1 MSLSQ
6 ISYYFHVY
14 YPMNRLIL
22 LALVILLAKP
32 AVSQN
37 QPKLV
42 VGIVVDQMRQD
53 YLYRFEKKFG
63 EQGFK
68 RLMNEGFML
77 KNAHYNYVP
86 TETGPGHA
94 SIYTGATP
102 SVHGIIGNDWYDRS
116 LKKTVNCV
124 GDSTYKPVG
133 TDIGGQVS
141 PWRMLSSTITDELK
155 LSTQSRA
162 KVVGVSIKDR
172 GAVLPA
178 GHFPEGAYWFD
189 GKTGNMITSTYYKQL
204 LPEWVT
210 KFNNQKLPDTYLNQ
224 VWNTLLPS
232 NQYVESGP
240 DDSPYEGKWGGKSTF
255 PYNMAELR
263 KRMGVYNVLTTT
275 PWGNTLVAE
284 FAKASLIGESLGKDE
299 ITDFLAVSF
308 SSTDIIGHA
317 MGPNSV
323 ELEDTYLRLDKTLE
337 EFFAFL
343 DKEVGKGAY
352 TVFLTADHGVSEV
365 PQYLTDLKVP
375 SGYFRPGYVKSSLDE
390 HLAKYFPGK
399 SIVESFSSGEVYINQ
414 RAFEGEPK
422 ASGID
427 LLVATELISKFLLS
441 TEGVAQVF
449 SSTILR
455 QASSDEAGIRG
466 KVVRG
471 YHPKRSGDVSFVLE
485 PSWMSWGGITGSTHG
500 SGYSYDTH
508 VPILFYGAGIK
519 KGSSSRFH
527 TITDIAPTLSVL
539 LKIKYPSGCTGQP
552 IVEIVD

>member
-1 MSLSQ
+1 MK
-6 ISYYFHVY
+6 
-14 YPMNRLIL
+14 NL
-22 LALVILLAKP
+22 LAFSLLWLLGQP
-32 AVSQN
+32 VFSQN

-42 VGIVVDQMRQD
+42 VGIVVDQMRQE

-68 RLMNEGFML
+68 RLMSEGYML

-94 SIYTGATP
+94 SIYTGTTP
-102 SVHGIIGNDWYDRS
+102 AIHGIIGNDWYDRR
-116 LKKTVNCV
+116 LKLLVNCV
-124 GDSTYKPVG
+124 GDSIQKPVG
-133 TDIGGQVS
+133 TDIGGMVS

-155 LSTQSRA
+155 LATQKRA
-162 KVVGVSIKDR
+162 KVVGVSVKDR

-178 GHFPEGAYWFD
+178 GHFPDGAYWYD
-189 GKTGNMITSTYYKQL
+189 SKTGAMITSTYYKQL

-210 KFNNQKLPDTYLNQ
+210 KFNLQKLPDTYLNQ
-224 VWNTLLPS
+224 VWNTSLPS
-232 NQYVESGP
+232 NQYLESGP
-240 DDSPYEGKWGGKSTF
+240 DDSPYEGKWGGKEKTTF
-255 PYNMAELR
+255 PYNLAELR
-263 KRMGVYNVLTTT
+263 KKMGVYSLLTMT

-284 FAKASLIGESLGKDE
+284 FAKAALVGESLGKDE
-299 ITDFLAVSF
+299 VTDFLAVSF

-317 MGPNSV
+317 MGPNAV

-337 EFFAFL
+337 DLFAYL
-343 DKEVGKGAY
+343 DKEVGKGSY

-375 SGYFRPGYVKSSLDE
+375 SGYFRPGYIKSALNE
-390 HLAKYFPGK
+390 HLEKYFPGK
-399 SIVESFSSGEVYINQ
+399 TIVEEFSSGEVYINQ
-414 RAFEGEPK
+414 KAFEGDPK

-427 LLVATELISKFLLS
+427 LFVATELITKFLLS

-449 SSTILR
+449 PSTTLR
-455 QASSDEAGIRG
+455 QANSDEVGIRG

-471 YHPKRSGDVSFVLE
+471 FHPKRSGDIAFVLE
-485 PSWMSWGGITGSTHG
+485 PSWISWGGVTGSTHG

-508 VPILFYGAGIK
+508 IPILFYGAGIK
-519 KGSSSRFH
+519 KGSSSQFH

-539 LKIKYPSGCTGQP
+539 LKIKFPSGCTGQP
-552 IVEIVD
+552 VVEIVD

>member
-1 MSLSQ
+1 MKNLIAFSLLW
-6 ISYYFHVY
+6 
-14 YPMNRLIL
+14 LIGQP
-22 LALVILLAKP
+22 VF
-32 AVSQN
+32 SQN

-42 VGIVVDQMRQD
+42 VGIVVDQMRQE

-68 RLMNEGFML
+68 RLMSEGYML

-94 SIYTGATP
+94 SIYTGTTP
-102 SVHGIIGNDWYDRS
+102 AIHGIIGNDWYDRR
-116 LKKTVNCV
+116 LKLLVNCV
-124 GDSTYKPVG
+124 GDSIQKPVG
-133 TDIGGQVS
+133 TDIGGMVS

-155 LSTQSRA
+155 LATQKRA
-162 KVVGVSIKDR
+162 KVVGVSVKDR

-178 GHFPEGAYWFD
+178 GHLPDGAYWYD
-189 GKTGNMITSTYYKQL
+189 SKTGAMITSTYYKQL

-210 KFNNQKLPDTYLNQ
+210 KFNVQKLPDTYLSQ
-224 VWNTLLPS
+224 VWNTSLPS
-232 NQYVESGP
+232 NQYLESGP
-240 DDSPYEGKWGGKSTF
+240 DDSPYEGKWGGKEKTTF
-255 PYNMAELR
+255 PYNLAELR
-263 KRMGVYNVLTTT
+263 KKMGVYSLLTMT

-284 FAKASLIGESLGKDE
+284 FAKAALVGESLGKDE
-299 ITDFLAVSF
+299 VTDFLAVSF

-317 MGPNSV
+317 MGPNAV

-337 EFFAFL
+337 DLFAYL

-365 PQYLTDLKVP
+365 PQYLTDVRVP
-375 SGYFRPGYVKSSLDE
+375 SGYFRPGYVKSALNE
-390 HLAKYFPGK
+390 HLEKYFPGK
-399 SIVESFSSGEVYINQ
+399 TIVEEFSSGEVYINQ
-414 RAFEGEPK
+414 KAFEGDPK

-427 LLVATELISKFLLS
+427 LFVATELITKFLLS

-449 SSTILR
+449 PSTTLR
-455 QASSDEAGIRG
+455 QANSDEVGIRG

-471 YHPKRSGDVSFVLE
+471 FHPKRSGDIAFVLE
-485 PSWMSWGGITGSTHG
+485 PSWISWGGVTGSTHG

-508 VPILFYGAGIK
+508 IPILFYGAGIK
-519 KGSSSRFH
+519 KGSSSQFH

-539 LKIKYPSGCTGQP
+539 LKIKFPSGCTGQP
-552 IVEIVD
+552 VVEIVD